1 VSSGAVL
8 TVVAV
13 VLTVLIAGLFRLL
26 AVLDS
31 AELGLRRLAADVRA
45 ARKAVGAASDLVA
58 EVERDA
64 TLGRAALDRLEA
76 LKQPVPPE
84 ASGAGPVS
92 LPERPGPA
100 PPGGGRTGR

>member
-13 VLTVLIAGLFRLL
+13 ALAVLIAGLFRLL

-45 ARKAVGAASDLVA
+45 ARKAVGVAGDLAA

-64 TLGRAALDRLEA
+64 TLGRAALDRLEG
-76 LKQPVPPE
+76 LKRPAPP
-84 ASGAGPVS
+84 AGGAGPMS

-100 PPGGGRTGR
+100 PQEGGRAGR